1 MTARPPR
8 AQSRSEGAGKRA
20 RTRSDRD
27 RSERVDRRRAA
38 SAVPSERFESIGDE
52 DVLEVSDL
60 GTPGA
65 LVAPGAPDRLRML
78 VLEAAPHLAAAQ
90 SAIVAAGHAVA
101 IGAAGREGIPK
112 LRLAIAQAD
121 AMLVGMPGGEP
132 LIEAALACGPQRPI
146 VITAWT
152 ADALEATRRAAA
164 AGSDLATVRP
174 HDPERLAPIL
184 FAAVRLAEQQRRWA
198 SAGAAVPAGS
208 AAVPDEVDE
217 LAGLELDL
225 DADPDPGG
233 LLSAERFAEVAERE
247 LTRARRYGYPVAV
260 AVFLLDTAAPP
271 PAALRGILRARAGNA
286 LVHALR
292 DIDLATELDH
302 ERFLVMMPCTER
314 AAAGAVAR
322 RIISAVAAGDPVS
335 AGGQSF
341 PPRVIGAVSG
351 APSGGAPDLPRLVQD
366 ATQLLEQA
374 QASGASLAV
383 EA

>member
-20 RTRSDRD
+20 RTRGERD
-27 RSERVDRRRAA
+27 RGDRADHRRAT
-38 SAVPSERFESIGDE
+38 SAVPSERLESVGDE
-52 DVLEVSDL
+52 DVIEVAD
-60 GTPGA
+60 
-65 LVAPGAPDRLRML
+65 LVAPEAPGVPVAPAQLRML
-78 VLEAAPHLAAAQ
+78 VLESAPHLAAAQ

-112 LRLAIAQAD
+112 LRFAIAQAD

-132 LIEAALACGPQRPI
+132 LIEAALACGRRRPI

-184 FAAVRLAEQQRRWA
+184 LAAARLAEQQRQWEI
-198 SAGAAVPAGS
+198 AGPAAPAGL
-208 AAVPDEVDE
+208 D
-217 LAGLELDL
+217 AGVELDL

-233 LLSAERFAEVAERE
+233 LLSAERFAEIAERE
-247 LTRARRYGYPVAV
+247 LARARRYGYPVAV

-286 LVHALR
+286 MVHALR
-292 DIDLATELDH
+292 DIDLATELDQ

-314 AAAGAVAR
+314 AAAGALAR

-351 APSGGAPDLPRLVQD
+351 APAGYRLTPR
-366 ATQLLEQA
+366 TRRP
-374 QASGASLAV
+374 
-383 EA
+383 